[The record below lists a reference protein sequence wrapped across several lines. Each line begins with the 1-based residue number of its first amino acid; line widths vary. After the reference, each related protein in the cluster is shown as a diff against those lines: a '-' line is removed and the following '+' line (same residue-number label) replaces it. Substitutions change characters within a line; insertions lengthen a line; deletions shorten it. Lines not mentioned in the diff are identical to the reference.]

1 MFETKLDTDAGM
13 KMQYAKGILIGLKA
27 QEVGYSA
34 DRTWWAK
41 MSTGGML
48 SSYEKLGYHA
58 NSGGLWQGLVDSG
71 AAVTEFP
78 DGSKK
83 ILQPEPVGKSVIA
96 YHPEFGVKVF
106 RRSWYID
113 VPIDEAGWS
122 VLYVSDSAS
131 EGIMFDAVAASYAL
145 VDGRDVGKPATHIQ
159 SLERWINCEAPSQPI
174 VSFAGLVGVTGE
186 ALARA
191 RLVGDHLS
199 DCRENNSRHFSRTW
213 QVPALGEVVLVQE
226 LFPGELSPG
235 LDRLKQVILYYKG
248 ESGPAL
254 GDRIEAAESLMIRM
268 AKERPAR
275 VRLLAHRIIDDAA
288 LYGPRKLSF
297 MFGISND
304 RVRMIGNF
312 LKQQVEAVA
321 A

>member
-13 KMQYAKGILIGLKA
+13 KLQYAKGILIGLKA
-27 QEVGYSA
+27 QVVGYSA
-34 DRTWWAK
+34 DRTWWAR
-41 MSTGGML
+41 MSTGGLL

-58 NSGGLWQGLVDSG
+58 NAGGLWKGLVDSG
-71 AAVTEFP
+71 AAVTVYP
-78 DGSKK
+78 DGTKEV
-83 ILQPEPVGKSVIA
+83 LQGEPVGKSVIA
-96 YHPEFGVKVF
+96 YHPEFGAKVF
-106 RRSWYID
+106 RRSWYED
-113 VPIDEAGWS
+113 VPISEAGWS
-122 VLYVSDSAS
+122 VLYVSDSVS
-131 EGIMFDAVAASYAL
+131 EGFIFDAVAASYAL
-145 VDGRDVGKPATHIQ
+145 VDGRDVGKPVVCIQ
-159 SLERWINCEAPSQPI
+159 SLERWIRGETPSHPI
-174 VSFAGLVGVTGE
+174 VSFASLIGVTGQT
-186 ALARA
+186 LARA
-191 RLVGDHLS
+191 RLVSDHLS
-199 DCRENNSRHFSRTW
+199 DCRESGSRYFSRTW

-226 LFPGELSPG
+226 LIPGELSQG

-254 GDRIEAAESLMIRM
+254 GDRIAAAESLMMTM

-275 VRLLAHRIIDDAA
+275 VRLLANRIIEDAA

-304 RVRMIGNF
+304 RIRMIGNF